1 MVNVIFL
8 IFYLISIFFFTG
20 ESLYYILIFQCLV
33 CIVKSL
39 KQKNYITPIF
49 TFYIGVIIT
58 NLANL
63 SLIGQVAN
71 HNIKAY
77 NYIVPRYIDDA
88 VKLWC
93 VSCTLIIIGYDLF
106 SKRSFASIAVIVTKK
121 QNLKIIFGILVGI
134 NLLRIS
140 GGTVRLNG
148 SGVFK
153 IIGLLN
159 MVGIMFFARLWSKDN
174 IKTYRNYA
182 LTLYVLQTYVALLT
196 AFLRSDLIIPSF
208 CLFLGYFIGKGHIK
222 YVFSYRILPF
232 ILIVVLYSSTFSS
245 LQTNRSNF
253 INAFYETSAPIEKS
267 TENSTALLDRN
278 ANLAQLTNIVKL
290 VKQNGFYEGKASA
303 PLVLALIPRFIW
315 PDKPVIAIGAWFA
328 LEIGAAYKADN
339 GRANNS
345 INMTLPGELYLDFG
359 WTGLVLGSLLMG
371 AFIAALWNATKFY
384 ESEYNIT
391 GTLFGGYLFFLSV
404 FGFAGDL
411 QILITLVSTYLMFY
425 LIKKVIVRL

>member
-8 IFYLISIFFFTG
+8 IFYLISIFFFKG

-33 CIVKSL
+33 SILKSVKE
-39 KQKNYITPIF
+39 KNYITPIF

-63 SLIGQVAN
+63 SLISQVAN
-71 HNIKAY
+71 HNIRAY

-93 VSCTLIIIGYDLF
+93 VSCTLIIIGYELAI
-106 SKRSFASIAVIVTKK
+106 KRSFWNIAVNVTKK
-121 QNLKIIFGILVGI
+121 ENLKIIFGILVTI
-134 NLLRIS
+134 NLLRIFGS
-140 GGTVRLNG
+140 VVRLNG
-148 SGVFK
+148 SGIFK

-159 MVGIMFFARLWSKDN
+159 MVGILFFARLWA
-174 IKTYRNYA
+174 KTDQKKYRNYT
-182 LTLYVLQTYVALLT
+182 LILYVLQTYAALLT
-196 AFLRSDLIIPSF
+196 AFLRSDLIIPTF
-208 CLFLGYFIGKGHIK
+208 CLSLGYFIGKGDIK
-222 YVFSYRILPF
+222 YVFSYRILP
-232 ILIVVLYSSTFSS
+232 LIALVVIYSSVFSS

-253 INAFYETSAPIEKS
+253 INAFSDNDTRTDQPA
-267 TENSTALLDRN
+267 ENSTALLDRN

-290 VKQNGFYEGKASA
+290 VKQNGFYDGKASA
-303 PLVLALIPRFIW
+303 PLVLALIPRFLW

-328 LEIGAAYKADN
+328 LEIGAAYKAEN

-371 AFIAALWNATKFY
+371 AFIAALWNATQFY
-384 ESEYNIT
+384 SSEYNIT

-411 QILITLVSTYLMFY
+411 QIMITLTSTYIMF
-425 LIKKVIVRL
+425 LIIKKVLVKL